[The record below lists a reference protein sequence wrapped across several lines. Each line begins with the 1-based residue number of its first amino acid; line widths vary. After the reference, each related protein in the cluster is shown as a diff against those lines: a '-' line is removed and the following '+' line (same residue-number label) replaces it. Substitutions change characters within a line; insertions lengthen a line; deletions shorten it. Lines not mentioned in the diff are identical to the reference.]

1 MFNKMRL
8 KSALVEY
15 KKRFI
20 QTQWPDEKYKWEA
33 VKCFQVNWD
42 VNADDFAAMLTKA
55 LSQTGNLLAS
65 VNNFPAKMIIKFA
78 EIAQEEVR
86 AMFIELFDEGKDV
99 YERIDSFK
107 QKSNSLLERY
117 GNGAAQHY
125 QYENAICTYLWLRYP
140 DKYYIIN

>member
-65 VNNFPAKMIIKFA
+65 VNNFPDGVQLLVQIRIENDIPFGIPDISYMD
-78 EIAQEEVR
+78 Q
-86 AMFIELFDEGKDV
+86 FIVFCHL
-99 YERIDSFK
+99 ISFCVIFCI
-107 QKSNSLLERY
+107 SS
-117 GNGAAQHY
+117 G
-125 QYENAICTYLWLRYP
+125 
-140 DKYYIIN
+140 

>member
-1 MFNKMRL
+1 MSNKMRL

-20 QTQWPDEKYKWEA
+20 QTQWLEEKYKREA

-65 VNNFPAKMIIKFA
+65 VITFLPK
-78 EIAQEEVR
+78 
-86 AMFIELFDEGKDV
+86 
-99 YERIDSFK
+99 
-107 QKSNSLLERY
+107 
-117 GNGAAQHY
+117 
-125 QYENAICTYLWLRYP
+125 
-140 DKYYIIN
+140 